1 MLKALVRLQ
10 FKKEWCYLPT
20 RRDTLASRFLTMV
33 GGTTAAAVALST
45 TFVLRGKV
53 GTVSANR
60 AHSVRRLSLLK
71 HPEKWRSV
79 DGISIAFEF
88 ASDRDA
94 EIALGRRGRNESWRN
109 SPLSGGIQK
118 LLSTLRES
126 RL

>member
-1 MLKALVRLQ
+1 MRHEWRSARDVRRIRISEL
-10 FKKEWCYLPT
+10 
-20 RRDTLASRFLTMV
+20 RGASRFLTMV

-88 ASDRDA
+88 ISDRDA
-94 EIALGRRGRNESWRN
+94 EIALGRRGRNEAWRN
-109 SPLSGGIQK
+109 SPLSGGVA
-118 LLSTLRES
+118 S
-126 RL
+126 

>member
-20 RRDTLASRFLTMV
+20 RRDTRASRFLTMV

-60 AHSVRRLSLLK
+60 AQSVRRLSLLK

-88 ASDRDA
+88 VSDRDA
-94 EIALGRRGRNESWRN
+94 EIALGRRGRNEAWRN

-118 LLSTLRES
+118 LLTTLRES